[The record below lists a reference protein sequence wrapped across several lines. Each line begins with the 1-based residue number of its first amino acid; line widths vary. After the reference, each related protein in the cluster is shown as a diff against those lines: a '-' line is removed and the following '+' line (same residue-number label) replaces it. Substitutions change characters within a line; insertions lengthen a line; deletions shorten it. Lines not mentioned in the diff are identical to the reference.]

1 MDNQHS
7 KPDLPAQKGWEQMKE
22 LLEKEMPANTVH
34 PNNSIRRYSVLLLL
48 LMIGSCGIY
57 KMYFAGH
64 QKDLAMNSKAD
75 TLYTKKSDVTLLQ
88 NYSVTPGMTNDSGA
102 VKETNKPTPGI
113 VEAFDNANAT
123 NVPTTSKNNE
133 ENALRKHGVAD
144 ANTKSISQSDPSQ
157 SQDKITANKRTVSN
171 LATHSALINATIT
184 PLNNGNKFAEDAKKD
199 VVANNY
205 SLQQGNNK
213 NITSNPVSLSI
224 QNTPVIANKNTPSTA
239 IIPSSND
246 TNTAQIISINDGRA
260 SQTKIAKSSPDKGR
274 KDFHIGLEWAV
285 TAFTNNTVFKEGNA
299 QNRPLTAL
307 IPAIWI
313 SRKIAKKSTIYLSLN
328 PYAQYFLG
336 KNATVQSGNY
346 TINAVGASTI
356 SQPPAPTYLA
366 QTFSVNKIMGVEVA
380 LQYARQLSTKWSAGL
395 AVGNTW
401 TNTALLNEKVIK
413 NKTTVIKDSLY
424 GVIKTDK
431 DWQYINKNFLT
442 AKANLA
448 YRFKYFQV
456 GVSLSKSLTDIYR
469 PTDGK
474 AKSPLNT
481 QLFFRLAL
489 Q

>member
-7 KPDLPAQKGWEQMKE
+7 KPDLPAQKAWEQMKE

-34 PNNSIRRYSVLLLL
+34 QNNNNRRYSVLLLL
-48 LMIGSCGIY
+48 LIIGSCGIY
-57 KMYFAGH
+57 KMYYAGY
-64 QKDLAMNSKAD
+64 QKDVAMNSKTS
-75 TLYTKKSDVTLLQ
+75 TLDTKKSDDTLLQ
-88 NYSVTPGMTNDSGA
+88 NYLVTPGMTNDSGA
-102 VKETNKPTPGI
+102 VNEANNPTPGI
-113 VEAFDNANAT
+113 VEAVGNPNAT
-123 NVPTTSKNNE
+123 DEHTTFKNNE
-133 ENALRKHGVAD
+133 ENALRKKGVAD
-144 ANTKSISQSDPSQ
+144 ASAKSMSQSDLSQ
-157 SQDKITANKRTVSN
+157 LQHKITANKRTVSN

-184 PLNNGNKFAEDAKKD
+184 PLNKVNKFAENAKND
-199 VVANNY
+199 IVANNY
-205 SLQQGNNK
+205 NLQQGNNK
-213 NITSNPVSLSI
+213 NITSNPVSPSI
-224 QNTPVIANKNTPSTA
+224 KNTSVIANKNTPSTA
-239 IIPSSND
+239 IIPSLND
-246 TNTAQIISINDGRA
+246 TDTAKIISINDGRA
-260 SQTKIAKSSPDKGR
+260 SQTKIAKSSPDKGL

-285 TAFTNNTVFKEGNA
+285 TAFSNNTVFKEGNA

-313 SRKIAKKSTIYLSLN
+313 SRKIAKKSTIYLSFN

-380 LQYARQLSTKWSAGL
+380 LQYACQLSTKWSAGL

-413 NKTTVIKDSLY
+413 NKTSVIKDSLY